1 MHELGLMNNMLKTA
15 KSALEGQLKPN
26 EKVTKLV
33 LEVGELTG
41 AVPAYLKTAYD
52 SLKVDT
58 IFENCELETIYL
70 PGTVRCK
77 TCGEEFAAREHNFT
91 CPKCEGID
99 LSFVTGKDL
108 VIKEIVVEDN

>member
-1 MHELGLMNNMLKTA
+1 MLKTA
-15 KSALEGQLKPN
+15 TNAIEGQLKPN
-26 EKVTKLV
+26 EKISKLV

-52 SLKVDT
+52 SLKMGT
-58 IFENCELETIYL
+58 IFEDCELETIYL

-77 TCGEEFAAREHNFT
+77 ACGKEFAAREHNFT

-108 VIKEIVVEDN
+108 LIKEIVVEE